1 MAQHLSGGTHDSNEK
16 GNCTF
21 RPLAHLDPAEIHSRE
36 ELQPYFA
43 PFVEYVWRQ
52 VYTYE
57 EEIREHN
64 DEDADILVFYLAGDS
79 VDE

>member
-16 GNCTF
+16 GSRTF

-36 ELQPYFA
+36 EFLPNPSA
-43 PFVEYVWRQ
+43 FVEYVWRQ
-52 VYTYE
+52 VYTNE